1 MTNYS
6 IFLIDDD
13 ADDREI
19 ITSALTEIDPA
30 VECVTATNGRE
41 ALNRIISAPMK
52 TDLVIL
58 DLNMPLMNGKE
69 FLKEIQNR
77 KLLSDV
83 PVVVFTTTL
92 DPVTIE
98 EIKALGVAGYHT
110 KPENYEKLIGTLK
123 NVLQDGNYIQK

>member
-1 MTNYS
+1 MTGYS

-19 ITSALTEIDPA
+19 ITAALGEIDPKT
-30 VECVTATNGRE
+30 ECVTANNGRE
-41 ALNRIISAPMK
+41 ALNRIMNTSMK

-69 FLKEIQNR
+69 FLREIKERN
-77 KLLSDV
+77 LLSKV
-83 PVVVFTTTL
+83 PVVVFSTTL
-92 DPVTIE
+92 DPATIE

-110 KPENYEKLIGTLK
+110 KPENYEKLLGTLK
-123 NVLQDGNYIQK
+123 YVLQEGNYIR

>member
-1 MTNYS
+1 MPGYS

-19 ITSALTEIDPA
+19 ITAALAEIDPS
-30 VECVTATNGRE
+30 VECFTASNGRE
-41 ALNRIISAPMK
+41 ALNRITGTELK

-69 FLKEIQNR
+69 FLKELNNR
-77 KLLSDV
+77 NLLTDI
-83 PVVVFTTTL
+83 PVVVFSTTL

-98 EIKALGVAGYHT
+98 EITALGVAGYHT
-110 KPENYEKLIGTLK
+110 KPENYEKLIGTLRF
-123 NVLQDGNYIQK
+123 VLQDGNYLSK